1 MGRPLCRASS
11 NAPADQGR
19 HLISDARFGRGE
31 KWKSDPDSL
40 TGQGY
45 DGTVISTT
53 AVDAYIEKNSRRFVE
68 ELKELCAF
76 PSISNHGP
84 DAVRP
89 ARDWLASRLSRF
101 TDRVE
106 TLEAG
111 GLPALYAEVP
121 GTGSRKLLL
130 YQHYDVQPVD
140 PLDLWASPPFEP
152 QEKDGRIIARGV
164 ADDKADVMARIHA
177 LETLKQLGELPVT
190 LRFLV
195 EGEEEIG
202 SKSFEK
208 IAHAHADKLKADGCL
223 WESGSSFDDGGRP
236 TLQFGCRG
244 LLYVQLR
251 VRMLDFDQHSGFA
264 SIYPS
269 AAMYLVGALASLRDQ
284 DMHIKLQGFY
294 DKVVPPSEADRRM
307 MATIDPEVEKRK
319 QLVGFESLVR
329 NPRSE
334 QVIEQMLFTPTCNV
348 AGVTTGYQ
356 GPGSKTVLPAE
367 ATAKLDFRLIPDM
380 DPAVVLEQLRQH
392 LDNHGFE
399 KVEIVWS
406 DAEKPARSDPGSAV
420 AKSVI
425 ECVRELYG
433 EPILWPFM
441 PATGPMHPVVSD
453 LGVSTVLPVGVGRP
467 DNRIHAPNENI
478 HADDYI
484 NTVRLMCRVWE
495 RFGEG

>member
-1 MGRPLCRASS
+1 
-11 NAPADQGR
+11 
-19 HLISDARFGRGE
+19 
-31 KWKSDPDSL
+31 
-40 TGQGY
+40 
-45 DGTVISTT
+45 VISIS
-53 AVDAYIEKNSRRFVE
+53 AVDAYVEKHSRRFVD

-84 DAVRP
+84 EAIKP
-89 ARDWLASRLSRF
+89 ARDWLANRLARF

-121 GTGSRKLLL
+121 GAGRRKLLL

-140 PLDLWASPPFEP
+140 PIELWDSQPFEP
-152 QEKDGRIIARGV
+152 IEKDGLIVARGV

-177 LETLKQLGELPVT
+177 LETLKELGELPVT

-208 IAHAHADKLKADGCL
+208 IAHVHSSKLSADGCL
-223 WESGSSFDDGGRP
+223 WESGASFDEAGRP

-244 LLYVQLR
+244 LVYVQLR
-251 VRMLDFDQHSGFA
+251 VKFLAFDQHSGFA

-269 AAMYLVGALASLRDQ
+269 AAMYLIEALASLRDQ
-284 DMHIKLQGFY
+284 DMNIRIDGFY
-294 DKVVPPSEADRRM
+294 DGVIAPTEADRRM
-307 MATIDPEVEKRK
+307 MAKIDPEVDKRK
-319 QLVGFESLVR
+319 ALIGFDRLIRDPKPGE
-329 NPRSE
+329 
-334 QVIEQMLFTPTCNV
+334 VIEQLLFTPTCNI

-367 ATAKLDFRLIPDM
+367 ATAKLDFRLIPEQ
-380 DPAVVLEQLRQH
+380 DPAHVLDSLRKH
-392 LDNHGFE
+392 LDSHGFE

-406 DAEKPARSDPGSAV
+406 DAERPARSDPGSEV

-425 ECVRELYG
+425 DCVRELHG
-433 EPILWPFM
+433 EPVLWPFM
-441 PATGPMHPVVSD
+441 QATGPMHPVVSD
-453 LGVSTVLPVGVGRP
+453 LGIPTVLPVGVGRP

-478 HADDYI
+478 HAVDYI

-495 RFGEG
+495 RFGAG

>member
-1 MGRPLCRASS
+1 M
-11 NAPADQGR
+11 D
-19 HLISDARFGRGE
+19 
-31 KWKSDPDSL
+31 
-40 TGQGY
+40 
-45 DGTVISTT
+45 TVISTS
-53 AVDAYIEKNSRRFVE
+53 AVDAYIEKNSARFVE
-68 ELKELCAF
+68 ELKELCSF
-76 PSISNHGP
+76 PSISNHGQ

-89 ARDWLASRLSRF
+89 ARDWLAARLARF

-111 GLPALYAEVP
+111 GMPALYAEVP
-121 GTGSRKLLL
+121 GAGRRKLLL

-140 PLDLWASPPFEP
+140 PIDMWDSPPFQP
-152 QEKDGRIIARGV
+152 AEKDGRIFARGV

-177 LETLKQLGELPVT
+177 LETLKGLGGALPLT

-208 IAHAHADKLKADGCL
+208 IAHDHASKLGADGCL
-223 WESGSSFDDGGRP
+223 WESGASFDDAGRP

-251 VRMLDFDQHSGFA
+251 VKMLDFDQHSGFA

-269 AAMYLVGALASLRDQ
+269 AAMYLIGALASLRDQ
-284 DMHIKLQGFY
+284 DMNIKIDGFY
-294 DKVVPPSEADRRM
+294 GRVVKPTDADRRM
-307 MATIDPEVEKRK
+307 MAMIDPEVDKRK
-319 QLVGFESLVR
+319 KLVGFERLVR
-329 NPRSE
+329 DPAPDR
-334 QVIEQMLFTPTCNV
+334 VIEQMLFTPTCNV

-367 ATAKLDFRLIPDM
+367 ATAKLDFRLIPDQ
-380 DPAVVLEQLRQH
+380 DPSEVRLQLRKH
-392 LDNHGFE
+392 LDAHGFE

-406 DAEKPARSDPGSAV
+406 DGEKPARSDPDSAV

-425 ECVRELYG
+425 ECVRELHG
-433 EPILWPFM
+433 EPVLWPFM
-441 PATGPMHPVVSD
+441 PATGPMHPVVAD
-453 LGVSTVLPVGVGRP
+453 LGIPTVLPVGVGRP

-478 HADDYI
+478 RAADYI
-484 NTVRLMCRVWE
+484 NTIRLMCRVWE
-495 RFGEG
+495 RFGAA